1 MLRYNEKIQGRHL
14 ETGGGIV
21 IIAVLTI
28 VFLLL
33 GGALII
39 YIYDAYRRVSQRYL
53 LLLSL
58 GFFVLIIGGA
68 LPGMHRA
75 IGLSVDFDTTLTASL
90 LMQMVGISL
99 VFYSVVR

>member
-1 MLRYNEKIQGRHL
+1 L

>member
-1 MLRYNEKIQGRHL
+1 M
-14 ETGGGIV
+14 

>member
-1 MLRYNEKIQGRHL
+1 
-14 ETGGGIV
+14 V